1 MKNPRL
7 SSKAVLLHS
16 TNFRES
22 SLIVSFFSLDFGLI
36 KLVAKGAKLKN
47 SKFSNIKVPGA
58 TFKIEF
64 GGRSELKNLFTCETI
79 GSIIIKESNF
89 KIYLYLN
96 ELILKTLE
104 LEAPM
109 KMIFNDLINLFKEL
123 ETVKDPLE
131 KELKLRRFE
140 YGLIVELG
148 YEFSLMDDNTG
159 RKIERSKFYEFVPN
173 RGFQET
179 NKKGNNTCS
188 GITIINFNNGI
199 IENDQSK
206 QFLKYIMKSSLDS
219 ISNKPLN
226 SSKFFKLKKDAS

>member
-1 MKNPRL
+1 M
-7 SSKAVLLHS
+7 
-16 TNFRES
+16 
-22 SLIVSFFSLDFGLI
+22 
-36 KLVAKGAKLKN
+36 VAKGAKLKN

-148 YEFSLMDDNTG
+148 YEFSLMDDNIG
-159 RKIERSKFYEFVPN
+159 RKIEGSKFYEFVPN

-179 NKKGNNTCS
+179 YKKGNNTCS
-188 GITIINFNNGI
+188 GITIINFNNGLTKI
-199 IENDQSK
+199 LAHDTNMTVPIANAIYANFKNYNHPNNEFIYEMMNGIN
-206 QFLKYIMKSSLDS
+206 FI
-219 ISNKPLN
+219 KPDI
-226 SSKFFKLKKDAS
+226 KK

>member
-1 MKNPRL
+1 M
-7 SSKAVLLHS
+7 HS
-16 TNFRES
+16 TNFGES
-22 SLIVSFFSLDFGLI
+22 SLIVTFFSLDFGLI

-47 SKFSNIKVPGA
+47 SKFSNLKVPGV

-64 GGRSELKNLFTCETI
+64 GGRSELKNLYTCETI
-79 GSIIIKESNF
+79 DSQIIKESNF

-109 KMIFNDLINLFKEL
+109 KLIFNSLINLFKDIEN
-123 ETVKDPLE
+123 VKDPLE

-140 YGLIVELG
+140 YGLIAELG
-148 YEFSLMDDNTG
+148 YEFSLLYDNTG
-159 RKIERSKFYEFVPN
+159 KKIEESKFYKFIPS
-173 RGFQET
+173 RGFQEV
-179 NKKGNNTCS
+179 NKKGNNTCP
-188 GITIINFNNGI
+188 GIAIINFNNGI

-206 QFLKYIMKSSLDS
+206 RFLKYIMKTSLDS

-226 SSKFFKLKKDAS
+226 SSKFFKLKKDAT

>member
-1 MKNPRL
+1 M
-7 SSKAVLLHS
+7 
-16 TNFRES
+16 
-22 SLIVSFFSLDFGLI
+22 
-36 KLVAKGAKLKN
+36 
-47 SKFSNIKVPGA
+47 
-58 TFKIEF
+58 
-64 GGRSELKNLFTCETI
+64 
-79 GSIIIKESNF
+79 
-89 KIYLYLN
+89 
-96 ELILKTLE
+96 
-104 LEAPM
+104 
-109 KMIFNDLINLFKEL
+109 
-123 ETVKDPLE
+123 E

-148 YEFSLMDDNTG
+148 YEFSLMDDNIG
-159 RKIERSKFYEFVPN
+159 RKIEGSKFYEFVPN